1 MRPPGPVLTLAEF
14 VETSGMDA
22 ALVHRMWVALGLPES
37 TPVPLRVTTDV
48 AEAFTVLTLMAAGMG
63 EDAVLGFA
71 RVVGSAAA
79 RLADAL
85 TGAMR
90 MGVEIPELEMGR
102 PYVEVARQ
110 YSTAARDLLP
120 LLWDAIGAVFR
131 RHLVLVSYAQ
141 WTPDPDRVAVTHQRT
156 VGFADL
162 VGSTE
167 VLSRHSVAE
176 LARLVEAFEQLAWQ
190 VVSASGGRVVKL
202 IGDEAMFV
210 HETPALACAAAARLV
225 EDSPHPIRVGLAH
238 GDVVALRGD
247 YYGPTVN
254 LAARLVAT
262 SPPASVLVSESV
274 RDGAPSCA
282 FSAFEA
288 GPLRGFPADTA
299 AYMLELS

>member
-1 MRPPGPVLTLAEF
+1 MRPPGPALTLAEF
-14 VETSGMDA
+14 TETSGHDPA
-22 ALVHRMWVALGLPES
+22 FLHGMWVALGLPES
-37 TPVPLRVTTDV
+37 TPVPLRITPDV
-48 AEAFTVLTLMAAGMG
+48 AEAFTVLSVMAAGMG

-71 RVVGSAAA
+71 RVVGSATA

-85 TGAMR
+85 SGAMR
-90 MGVEIPELEMGR
+90 MGVEIPELETGR

-110 YSTAARDLLP
+110 YTTAARDLLP

-141 WTPDPDRVAVTHQRT
+141 WTPDPERVAVTHQRS

-167 VLSRHSVAE
+167 VLSRYSVAE

-190 VVSASGGRVVKL
+190 VVSTTGGRVVKL

-210 HETPALACAAAARLV
+210 HESPEQACAAAVRLV
-225 EDSPHPIRVGLAH
+225 EASPHPIRVGLAH

-247 YYGPTVN
+247 YYGQTVN
-254 LAARLVAT
+254 LAARLVAVAPR
-262 SPPASVLVSESV
+262 SGVVVAQSV
-274 RDGAPSCA
+274 RDGATARNFAP
-282 FSAFEA
+282 FET
-288 GPLRGFPADTA
+288 GPLRGFSDDTL
-299 AYMLELS
+299 AYRLET